1 MKKIWYRNSKHRK
14 LGKNGQRARDLAYKI
29 CRVLTVES
37 GRRFYV
43 KMNCENNIYEAHIID
58 TGHCREINNFD
69 YELTNDVNDEEIG
82 SIFFGGHYSR
92 LKYKDA
98 EERAWVSLILDCI
111 GQSDDVEI
119 REFHNLTNALATFG
133 PYLNFYFKD
142 VEVLEKYL
150 NNIYGV

>member
-1 MKKIWYRNSKHRK
+1 MKKIWYKNSKHRK
-14 LGKNGQRARDLAYKI
+14 LGKIGQRARDLAYKI

-92 LKYKDA
+92 RRYKDA
-98 EERAWVSLILDCI
+98 EDHAWMSLILDII
-111 GQSDDVEI
+111 GKSDDVEI
-119 REFHNLTNALATFG
+119 REFHNLTKALDTFG
-133 PYLNFYFKD
+133 PHLNFNFENIEK
-142 VEVLEKYL
+142 LEKFL
-150 NNIYGV
+150 NGYEA